1 MGTLEYLKEKNYSL
15 DKVLTDKDKQEI
27 LKENENIDCSY
38 LSLIKE
44 MFSYEITVRDLLRGW
59 GGVSLFTLK

>member
-1 MGTLEYLKEKNYSL
+1 MGTLEYLKEKGYSL
-15 DKVLTDKDKQEI
+15 DKVLNDEDKREI
-27 LKENENIDCSY
+27 LKENANIDCSY

-44 MFSYEITVRDLLRGW
+44 MFSYEVTVRDLLRGW